1 MPKTGLGGYEFHMRS
16 VNADKKIY
24 KLAADPEYRAKK
36 PNAPMVKKRIGEMER
51 GCGINPILDIILKN
65 KKVKSLREDK
75 RYKEQVEK
83 WRKLLADKNPW
94 LNEKIPELFEMYD
107 FVVSE
112 PEQKDFFD
120 FKISARL
127 RADEPQQE
135 WKPKQ
140 EIVVIL
146 QKLYGKINE
155 TDMRVYTTKLQK
167 RMAVIITIENN
178 NPLDFSY
185 DTDKICLIDKELLEC
200 LLYYRIDVIKRYAL
214 YHAIMKKKKI

>member
-1 MPKTGLGGYEFHMRS
+1 MRS
-16 VNADKKIY
+16 VKADKKIY
-24 KLAADPEYRAKK
+24 KLAADPKYRAKH
-36 PNAPMVKKRIGEMER
+36 PNASMVKKRIGEMEK
-51 GCGINPILDIILKN
+51 GCRINPILDMILKN
-65 KKVKSLREDK
+65 KKVKSSREDK
-75 RYKEQVEK
+75 RYKEQVKE
-83 WRKLLADKNPW
+83 WAKLLADKNPW

-127 RADEPQQE
+127 KADEPQQKR
-135 WKPKQ
+135 KPKQ

-200 LLYYRIDVIKRYAL
+200 LLYYRIDVIKKYVL
-214 YHAIMKKKKI
+214 YHDIMEKKKI